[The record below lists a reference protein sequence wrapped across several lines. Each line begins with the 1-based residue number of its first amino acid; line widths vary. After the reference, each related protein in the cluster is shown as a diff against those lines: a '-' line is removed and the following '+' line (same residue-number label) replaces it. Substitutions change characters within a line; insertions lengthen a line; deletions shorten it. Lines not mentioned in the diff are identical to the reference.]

1 MCSQNKSH
9 SVFCHQQSVDTAS
22 WETAPQPSTSQASS
36 SSQTPQPDA
45 LPKRKKRRVEHPP
58 LTFTDAEEPD
68 EEKQLTKLFLKS
80 YIEKNKAQTEVALLQ
95 KQKLI
100 LEINMLT
107 KQCFAMPNNETQT
120 E

>member
-1 MCSQNKSH
+1 MLPKQIS
-9 SVFCHQQSVDTAS
+9 FCILSPAESVDTAS